1 MSGLN
6 KYQRYIVE
14 TAFKNAVKNKP
25 NTSDLISWYEENG
38 DLKKR
43 VDFSSIWLD
52 ADYIPEQAPELGN
65 GEELVL
71 TINNSKVSILR
82 YYENVPLY
90 SLSGTPNS
98 FQNSTIIDSIES
110 SFGNGY
116 AVKLFDAFGEEIP
129 FGLNKWVVDNGS
141 GIVTFLDGVP
151 NGYTAPFFISFY
163 RYVGRRGTDGIITS
177 DGKTTMLPG
186 YIPTEDKSLVTKD
199 YVDSNV
205 TDVSGIVKKLVPNT
219 PGTFEGKD
227 LEIVN
232 KHRLGNLI
240 TSTDPA
246 VNVVYLE
253 DTIIKLRVP
262 QFWDE
267 EGKGFFSVFVNGN
280 EVHREKIEKLLDGTY
295 NHDVIEVESIVESYP
310 DDIVADGFYKSINLV
325 VKLDYVNRI
334 SPYIPNPGYP
344 IFNVKV
350 KWYSLADTVGHYSN
364 TVTIGLDRESNIGEI
379 KNTTIVNPKIS
390 QKYISGVPAMVA
402 GDSFDVFTDIR
413 TLKRFKKEVHGHT
426 GIDGL
431 LDEDLNTALTYPD
444 FGAPMETYQHIEVPN
459 GMYSETMHVK
469 VESKNLDDVVNGEA
483 EYTWN
488 IRTDSVSDESNR
500 VTSPND
506 EKTGYGKD
514 WDVSHQMASLKTSNE
529 LQMLN
534 GLYQWPR
541 GNYMVNGTDLPFLDA
556 WGAGPNYDILPKTGT
571 RYVTFKYKLENA
583 NGFYFELN
591 NSEGFEY
598 NPNDLTFKNV
608 DALYCI
614 VDGKYDWLNMNIP
627 FDGVLSPFDFENK
640 GCLVVNRSSPSKRYC
655 TFGTE
660 VLSGNMYIVLG
671 IKYNLNQKLSGIS
684 VSTEK

>member
-52 ADYIPEQAPELGN
+52 ADYIPEQAPELEN

-82 YYENVPLY
+82 YYENAPLY

-205 TDVSGIVKKLVPNT
+205 TDVSEIVKKLVPNT
-219 PGTFEGKD
+219 PDTFEGKD

-240 TSTDPA
+240 
-246 VNVVYLE
+246 YH
-253 DTIIKLRVP
+253 LR
-262 QFWDE
+262 
-267 EGKGFFSVFVNGN
+267 
-280 EVHREKIEKLLDGTY
+280 
-295 NHDVIEVESIVESYP
+295 NHIV
-310 DDIVADGFYKSINLV
+310 
-325 VKLDYVNRI
+325 
-334 SPYIPNPGYP
+334 
-344 IFNVKV
+344 
-350 KWYSLADTVGHYSN
+350 
-364 TVTIGLDRESNIGEI
+364 
-379 KNTTIVNPKIS
+379 
-390 QKYISGVPAMVA
+390 
-402 GDSFDVFTDIR
+402 
-413 TLKRFKKEVHGHT
+413 
-426 GIDGL
+426 
-431 LDEDLNTALTYPD
+431 
-444 FGAPMETYQHIEVPN
+444 
-459 GMYSETMHVK
+459 
-469 VESKNLDDVVNGEA
+469 
-483 EYTWN
+483 
-488 IRTDSVSDESNR
+488 
-500 VTSPND
+500 
-506 EKTGYGKD
+506 
-514 WDVSHQMASLKTSNE
+514 
-529 LQMLN
+529 
-534 GLYQWPR
+534 
-541 GNYMVNGTDLPFLDA
+541 
-556 WGAGPNYDILPKTGT
+556 
-571 RYVTFKYKLENA
+571 
-583 NGFYFELN
+583 
-591 NSEGFEY
+591 
-598 NPNDLTFKNV
+598 
-608 DALYCI
+608 
-614 VDGKYDWLNMNIP
+614 
-627 FDGVLSPFDFENK
+627 
-640 GCLVVNRSSPSKRYC
+640 
-655 TFGTE
+655 
-660 VLSGNMYIVLG
+660 
-671 IKYNLNQKLSGIS
+671 
-684 VSTEK
+684 